1 MEKPPTPQSWA
12 PVPVAGCGPGDR
24 ETAHPRS
31 WAPALEAAAQA
42 KPPAHHPLRLQPAWV
57 PMADQKEGSPDPRN
71 AESDAELQGLDVD
84 SLVIE
89 HIQVNRAPRMQRRTY
104 GAHGQM
110 NPYTSSPGHIEM
122 ILTAKE
128 QTVPKPEQ
136 EVAQKKKISQK
147 KLKKE
152 KFMAQHEVNTNKSK
166 NGETEARA
174 GTEIFPR
181 SPSLPE
187 AKLGPP
193 LREV

>member
-1 MEKPPTPQSWA
+1 MVCYSLDPENPTNPCKSR
-12 PVPVAGCGPGDR
+12 GSSLHIHFKNTCEDHF
-24 ETAHPRS
+24 ED
-31 WAPALEAAAQA
+31 
-42 KPPAHHPLRLQPAWV
+42 LQ
-57 PMADQKEGSPDPRN
+57 N

-89 HIQVNRAPRMQRRTY
+89 HIQVNRAPRMQHRTY

-152 KFMAQHEVNTNKSK
+152 KLTALE
-166 NGETEARA
+166 
-174 GTEIFPR
+174 
-181 SPSLPE
+181 
-187 AKLGPP
+187 
-193 LREV
+193 